1 MVRDI
6 LESSLAFMTIAGF
19 GLLVTIALFCTKQ
32 KLTKYL
38 ESHVNWFYQ
47 LYLVIF
53 TCVQTHHSFIDCC
66 VLPGSSDLDGRGAF
80 TFDVLPGYAIP
91 MLNECGVASVT
102 SRKCVEHVSKN
113 GIQPDLTQI

>member
-1 MVRDI
+1 MCSNSPFI
-6 LESSLAFMTIAGF
+6 HW
-19 GLLVTIALFCTKQ
+19 LLCAPWVF
-32 KLTKYL
+32 
-38 ESHVNWFYQ
+38 
-47 LYLVIF
+47 
-53 TCVQTHHSFIDCC
+53 
-66 VLPGSSDLDGRGAF
+66 SSDLDGRGAF